1 MFIPPSPLPQGLGHL
16 RLFSTT
22 RSFLTSEEES
32 STNRKEQ
39 PEQLAPSNGKEQLK
53 LTHLTP
59 TGEAHMVSIATK
71 TPSSRTAV
79 ARCSVHFSNPTAYP
93 LLITNS
99 LKKGDVLGVARI
111 AGIMAAKRTPDIIP
125 LCHPIQLTHA
135 EVELVPVGPVG
146 PVGPLEDSFEGS
158 EGSEGGSSSGYGYID
173 IKATVSCYGKTG
185 VEMEAMTAASA
196 AALTVYDMCKAVDK
210 GMRVEGLR
218 VVMKEGGKSGKW
230 VEGESI
236 KNE

>member
-1 MFIPPSPLPQGLGHL
+1 MFIPPSPISGLVGHL

-22 RSFLTSEEES
+22 RSFLSNS
-32 STNRKEQ
+32 HSNPDDNNKGKEQ
-39 PEQLAPSNGKEQLK
+39 PK
-53 LTHLTP
+53 LTHLTS
-59 TGEAHMVSIATK
+59 TGEAHMVSITDK

-79 ARCSVHFSNPTAYP
+79 ARCTVHFSNPTAYP
-93 LLITNS
+93 LVVTNS

-135 EVELVPVGPVG
+135 EVELTPCQAT
-146 PVGPLEDSFEGS
+146 DTATATGS
-158 EGSEGGSSSGYGYID
+158 EVEEGMSLATAANGQKGLYGYID

-230 VEGESI
+230 VEGENVS
-236 KNE
+236 E